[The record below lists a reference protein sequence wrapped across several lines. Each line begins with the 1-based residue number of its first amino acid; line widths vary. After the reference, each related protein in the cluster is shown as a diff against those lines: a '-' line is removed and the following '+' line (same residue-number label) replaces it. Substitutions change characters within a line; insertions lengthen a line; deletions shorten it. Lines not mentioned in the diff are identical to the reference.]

1 MKAILKIF
9 RLFSRN
15 KKEEIKPQEE
25 YIIKTTTW
33 TRVK

>member
-1 MKAILKIF
+1 MKYILKF
-9 RLFSRN
+9 FKLFTKN

>member
-1 MKAILKIF
+1 MKYILKF
-9 RLFSRN
+9 FKLFNKN

-25 YIIKTTTW
+25 YIIKSTTW